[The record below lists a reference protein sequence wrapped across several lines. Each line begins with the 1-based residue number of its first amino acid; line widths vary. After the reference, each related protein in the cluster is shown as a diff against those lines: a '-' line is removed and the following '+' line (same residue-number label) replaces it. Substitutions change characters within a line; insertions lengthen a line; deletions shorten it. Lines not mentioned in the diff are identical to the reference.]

1 MNTNDYLAANFRD
14 IHGFEDFYTQSRRE
28 FFKRTGGG
36 ILVFIA
42 LNDLLFGQ
50 EEAGRP
56 RGGRPGL
63 PSDFNAFLRIG
74 EDGRVTCFTGKIEM
88 GQGPITSLPQM
99 LAEELETPLDTVDI
113 VMGDTDLCP
122 WDMGTFGS
130 MTTRMFGPAL
140 QAAAAEAKV
149 VLLELAAEALKVP
162 QAQLVAK
169 DGVIF
174 DPQNPKS
181 RMTYG
186 QLAKGQKIERHL
198 QTKPALKD
206 PTRYKIAGQPHTRR
220 DAEVK
225 VTGKA
230 LYSADIRVP
239 GMLYARIL
247 RPPAHGAKL
256 KSVDTAPAREIAG
269 VQVVQDGDLVAVLHE
284 FPDVA
289 ETALGKIKA
298 EFDVPEATVDDK
310 NIFDHLLSVAPAA
323 NVLNQGGDLDDGK
336 KLAAK
341 KFESTYLNS
350 YVAHSAMETHAA
362 LAQIE
367 GDKATVWASTQNPF
381 GARDQ
386 IAQAIG
392 LPAEKIRVITP
403 FVGGGFGGKTNNAEA
418 VEAARLAKAVG
429 KPVHVMWTRE
439 EEFFFDT
446 FRPAAV
452 VKINSGVDGSGK
464 MAFWDYD
471 VFFAGDRGAQQF
483 YTVPNH
489 RTAAHG
495 GGWGGTKGT
504 HPFGTGAWR
513 APGNNTNTFARE
525 SHINIMAAGAG
536 MDPVE
541 FRLNNLGDA
550 RMIRVLKAAAEHF
563 GWTPAKAPSKH
574 GYGVA
579 CGIDAGTYVA
589 AIAEVAV
596 DAAKG
601 TVQVK
606 RVVCAQDMGVVINP
620 EGAKIQMEGCITMGL
635 GYALTEEV
643 HFKGGKV
650 LDTNYDTYEI
660 PRFSWVPKIE
670 TVLIRNNETAPQG
683 GGEPAIIL
691 MGALIANAIHDA
703 TGARL
708 FQLPMTPD
716 RVKAAIQ
723 KV

>member
-1 MNTNDYLAANFRD
+1 M
-14 IHGFEDFYTQSRRE
+14 
-28 FFKRTGGG
+28 
-36 ILVFIA
+36 
-42 LNDLLFGQ
+42 
-50 EEAGRP
+50 
-56 RGGRPGL
+56 

-149 VLLELAAEALKVP
+149 VLLELAAESLKVP

-174 DPQNPKS
+174 DQQNQKN
-181 RMTYG
+181 RITYG

-198 QTKPALKD
+198 QARPALKD
-206 PTRYKIAGQPHTRR
+206 PTRYKIAGQPHFRR

-230 LYSADIRVP
+230 HYSADIRVP

-256 KSVDTAPAREIAG
+256 KSADTAPAREIAG

-289 ETALGKIKA
+289 EIALGKIKA

-392 LPAEKIRVITP
+392 LPAEKVRVITP

-418 VEAARLAKAVG
+418 VEAA
-429 KPVHVMWTRE
+429 T
-439 EEFFFDT
+439 
-446 FRPAAV
+446 
-452 VKINSGVDGSGK
+452 
-464 MAFWDYD
+464 
-471 VFFAGDRGAQQF
+471 
-483 YTVPNH
+483 
-489 RTAAHG
+489 
-495 GGWGGTKGT
+495 
-504 HPFGTGAWR
+504 
-513 APGNNTNTFARE
+513 PGQGCRQ
-525 SHINIMAAGAG
+525 AGAG
-536 MDPVE
+536 HVDP
-541 FRLNNLGDA
+541 RG
-550 RMIRVLKAAAEHF
+550 
-563 GWTPAKAPSKH
+563 
-574 GYGVA
+574 
-579 CGIDAGTYVA
+579 GI
-589 AIAEVAV
+589 
-596 DAAKG
+596 
-601 TVQVK
+601 
-606 RVVCAQDMGVVINP
+606 
-620 EGAKIQMEGCITMGL
+620 L
-635 GYALTEEV
+635 L
-643 HFKGGKV
+643 
-650 LDTNYDTYEI
+650 
-660 PRFSWVPKIE
+660 
-670 TVLIRNNETAPQG
+670 
-683 GGEPAIIL
+683 
-691 MGALIANAIHDA
+691 
-703 TGARL
+703 
-708 FQLPMTPD
+708 
-716 RVKAAIQ
+716 
-723 KV
+723 